1 MTAAGPATDSD
12 APAAADAL
20 RRVLGPWDAACV
32 VIGAIVGVGIFFTPS
47 RVAALAGS
55 AEMAV
60 MAWVVGG
67 GIALLGALTFAQLG
81 VLYPHAGG
89 QYEIL
94 RDAYGPLPAFLF
106 VFCNATAIQGG
117 AIAIIAIVCAQNV
130 GICFTGEA
138 LGGAA
143 LLVAASLL
151 ILLVTAANIVGVRW
165 GAAVQNLTVVAKVAA
180 LAVIIFLGA
189 LAARHGAS
197 AAHPPGALTAPPA
210 SFATGPAAASGLGAV
225 AVLFAAIVP
234 SFFSYGGWQH
244 ALWIAGEVRDPRR
257 NLPLAIIGGVVLV
270 VVVYVL
276 VSWAYLRLLGYA
288 GVTGSSALA
297 ADAVGAV
304 WPQRGRVLA
313 AGAVALSAF
322 GVLNAQLLS
331 GPRLLYRLA
340 LDGRFFA
347 LAGRVHGRFGTPAGA
362 IALLGAFG
370 LALLWLAR
378 ARGADLLLTGVVFVD
393 GIFFALTGA
402 AVYFLP
408 RRLESEI
415 LGPARWLVPAL
426 FVLGETAIVLGA
438 YTEPA
443 VRGAALIGLA
453 WIAVAVICYGL
464 FFRAPGTPH
473 VR

>member
-1 MTAAGPATDSD
+1 MPPDAETGSETPPAAGG
-12 APAAADAL
+12 L

-55 AEMAV
+55 PDMAV
-60 MAWVVGG
+60 LAWIVGG

-117 AIAIIAIVCAQNV
+117 AIAIIAIVCAQN
-130 GICFTGEA
+130 
-138 LGGAA
+138 LGVVAGREPLAGVPL
-143 LLVAASLL
+143 LLVASLL
-151 ILLVTAANIVGVRW
+151 IALVTAANVLGVRW

-180 LAVIIFLGA
+180 LAAIILLGA
-189 LAARHGAS
+189 LAARSGAS
-197 AAHPPGALTAPPA
+197 EPGT
-210 SFATGPAAASGLGAV
+210 AAAAPETANGADATAGFASV
-225 AVLFAAIVP
+225 AILFAAIVP

-288 GVTGSSALA
+288 GVTGSAALA

-304 WPQRGRVLA
+304 WPQGGRVLA

-347 LAGRVHGRFGTPAGA
+347 AAGRVHRRFGTPAAA
-362 IALLGAFG
+362 ITLLSAFG

-402 AVYFLP
+402 AVYSLP
-408 RRLESEI
+408 RRRECDI
-415 LGPARWLVPAL
+415 LGPARWFVPAL

-438 YTEPA
+438 YREPA

-453 WIAVAVICYGL
+453 WIIIAVVCYGL
-464 FFRAPGTPH
+464 FFRMSRTPEAG
-473 VR
+473 

>member
-1 MTAAGPATDSD
+1 MTTAGPAAGGG
-12 APAAADAL
+12 APAAADGL

-55 AEMAV
+55 ADMAV
-60 MAWVVGG
+60 LAWVVGG

-94 RDAYGPLPAFLF
+94 RDAYGSLPAFLF

-117 AIAIIAIVCAQNV
+117 AIAIIAIVCAQNL
-130 GICFTGEA
+130 GIFIAGEA
-138 LGGAA
+138 PAGLPLLA
-143 LLVAASLL
+143 LASLL
-151 ILLVTAANIVGVRW
+151 IALVTAANIVGVRW

-180 LAVIIFLGA
+180 LAVIILFGA
-189 LAARHGAS
+189 AAARHAALASPPAS
-197 AAHPPGALTAPPA
+197 AATAPAA
-210 SFATGPAAASGLGAV
+210 SVATGAAATSAFGA
-225 AVLFAAIVP
+225 AAILFAAIVP

-304 WPQRGRVLA
+304 WPQRGRMLA

-347 LAGRVHGRFGTPAGA
+347 LTGRVHGRFGTPAAA
-362 IALLGAFG
+362 IALLAAFG

-408 RRLESEI
+408 RRRESEI
-415 LGPARWLVPAL
+415 LGLARWFVPGL

-443 VRGAALIGLA
+443 VRGAALLGLA
-453 WIAVAVICYGL
+453 WIAAAVICYGL